1 MSIAFDKY
9 NPNVKYPKILKGVK
23 NITDLRKLF
32 EKKPFQDI
40 KLCAVEAALIIK
52 GQNRNEDEYDAI
64 IR

>member
-1 MSIAFDKY
+1 MSIGFDKH

-23 NITDLRKLF
+23 NITDVCKLV

-40 KLCAVEAALIIK
+40 KLFVVDAALIIK
-52 GQNRNEDEYDAI
+52 EQDRNEDEYDAI